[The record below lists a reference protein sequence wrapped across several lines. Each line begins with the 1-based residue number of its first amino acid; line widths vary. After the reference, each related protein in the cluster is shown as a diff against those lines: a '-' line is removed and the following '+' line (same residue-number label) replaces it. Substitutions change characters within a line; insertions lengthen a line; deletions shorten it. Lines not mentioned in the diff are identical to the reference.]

1 MRHSFFWLLLLAMPL
16 SAQPAPQVLQPA
28 VSITDDTLQLR
39 EVTVTGYAQNRPL
52 LETGASVGLLTRR
65 DLNQRFSTPT
75 PVAALNTL
83 AGVRADERSPGSYR
97 LSIRGSLIRSPFGVR
112 NVKVYWNDLPL
123 TDAGGNTPFNALDVR
138 TLGRMEII
146 KGPSGS
152 LYGAGTGGTIILGGI
167 GRTRSASSIVGEPT
181 QPQRLELSA
190 LGGSYGLFGNGLLWQ
205 TNTQNVA
212 FTASYN
218 HLQSQGYRDH
228 SGMVRDNLTLT
239 GSIAVSPARTL
250 SVLGLYSDLH
260 YETPGGLTDSQFRVD
275 PTASRP
281 ATRTLPGSAEQ
292 NSGIYQKISY
302 LGLSHEYT
310 FGPRLR
316 NVTSLYVS
324 STDFANPFI
333 TNYEK
338 RADQSLGGR
347 TVTHWQLATGKLPVM
362 AVFGGEYQ
370 QNYLVSRNY
379 GNRRGQ
385 LDTLQTDDEL
395 RSRQSVVFAQ
405 LDVELPAR
413 IFLTAGLSRND
424 AGYSFARFAPK
435 PANILPNNT
444 QTRGFGPV
452 WLPRVSLLKRFGDN
466 VSGFASIST
475 GYSAP
480 TSQEVLS
487 TNGLFNPTLN
497 PERGT
502 NIEAGVRGSLLSNRL
517 TFDVVA
523 YRFQLQQ
530 TIVQRTADNGAVLFT
545 NAGQTD
551 QRGLEVQTS
560 WQAKPY
566 RSVGPAQP
574 LSTRRTARREGSYS
588 LRIWNSLTLTNY
600 RYADYRQL
608 AVDLSGNR
616 VPGVAPTTAV
626 FGADVE
632 TRAGLYTHLTFTFLN
647 PFALNDA
654 NTVLADP
661 ARILAATVGYRRSLS
676 KHITADLYAGG
687 DNLLNQT
694 YSLGYDLNAVGSRF
708 FNAAPARNF
717 VVGLRLGIQ

>member
-1 MRHSFFWLLLLAMPL
+1 MRYPFFWPALLLATPL
-16 SAQPAPQVLQPA
+16 LAQPVPQVAQPAF
-28 VSITDDTLQLR
+28 SITDDTLQLR
-39 EVTVTGYAQNRPL
+39 EVTVTGYAQNRTL

-123 TDAGGNTPFNALDVR
+123 TDAGGNTPFNSLDVR
-138 TLGRMEII
+138 TLGRMEVI

-152 LYGAGTGGTIILGGI
+152 LYGAGTGGTIILGG
-167 GRTRSASSIVGEPT
+167 TAPLRSANSKDGEQD
-181 QPQRLELSA
+181 QPQTVEISA
-190 LGGSYGLFGNGLLWQ
+190 LGGSYGLFGNGLIWQ
-205 TNTQNVA
+205 SNTKNVA

-228 SGMVRDNLTLT
+228 SGIVRDNLTLT

-260 YETPGGLTDSQFRVD
+260 YETPGGLTEVQFRAD
-275 PTASRP
+275 PRASRP
-281 ATRTLPGSAEQ
+281 ATRVIAGAAEQ
-292 NSGIYQKISY
+292 NAGIYQKISY
-302 LGLSHEYT
+302 LGLSHEYK
-310 FGPRLR
+310 FSERVR

-324 STDFANPFI
+324 GTDFANPFI

-347 TVTHWQLATGKLPVM
+347 TVTHWQLATGNLPVT

-385 LDTLQTDDEL
+385 PDTLQTDDEL

-413 IFLTAGLSRND
+413 LFLTAGLSRND

-435 PANILPNNT
+435 PANILPNNI

-452 WLPRVSLLKRFGDN
+452 WLPRISLLKRFGN
-466 VSGFASIST
+466 TVSGFGSIST
-475 GYSAP
+475 GYSSP

-487 TNGLFNPTLN
+487 TNGLFNPTLE

-502 NIEAGVRGSLLSNRL
+502 NVEAGVRGSVLNNRL

-523 YRFQLQQ
+523 YRFQLRQ
-530 TIVQRTADNGAVLFT
+530 TIVQRTADNGSVLFT

-560 WQAKPY
+560 WQLKPHP
-566 RSVGPAQP
+566 RP
-574 LSTRRTARREGSYS
+574 LPGREGSYS
-588 LRIWNSLTLTNY
+588 LRVWNSLTLTNY

-626 FGADVE
+626 FGADFD
-632 TRAGLYTHLTFTFLN
+632 TRAGLYAHLTFSFLN

-654 NTVLADP
+654 NTAFADP
-661 ARILAATVGYRRSLS
+661 ARILSATVGYRRSFG
-676 KHITADLYAGG
+676 KHISADLYAGG
-687 DNLLNQT
+687 DNLLNQI

-717 VVGLRLGIQ
+717 VVGLRLGIR

>member
-1 MRHSFFWLLLLAMPL
+1 MRTMRYIFFWPVLLLLATPL
-16 SAQPAPQVLQPA
+16 LAQPAPQVLQPA
-28 VSITDDTLQLR
+28 FSITDDTLQLR
-39 EVTVTGYAQNRPL
+39 EVTVTGYAQNRTL

-138 TLGRMEII
+138 TLGRIEII

-152 LYGAGTGGTIILGGI
+152 LYGAGTGGTIILGG
-167 GRTRSASSIVGEPT
+167 TAPFRSTGIKSGESN
-181 QPQRLELSA
+181 QPQTVEISA
-190 LGGSYGLFGNGLLWQ
+190 LGGSYGLFGNGVVWQ
-205 TNTQNVA
+205 SNTKNVA

-218 HLQSQGYRDH
+218 HLQSQGYRNH
-228 SGMVRDNLTLT
+228 SGLVRDNLTLT
-239 GSIAVSPARTL
+239 GSMAVSPARTI
-250 SVLGLYSDLH
+250 SVLGLYADLH
-260 YETPGGLTDSQFRVD
+260 YQTPGGLTEAQFRAD
-275 PTASRP
+275 PRASRP
-281 ATRTLPGSAEQ
+281 ATRFTAGAAEQ
-292 NSGIYQKISY
+292 NAGIYQKISY
-302 LGLSHEYT
+302 LGLSHEYK
-310 FGPRLR
+310 FSERVR

-324 STDFANPFI
+324 GTDFANPFI

-347 TVTHWQLATGKLPVM
+347 TVTHWQLATGSLPVM

-385 LDTLQTDDEL
+385 PDTLQTDDEL

-405 LDVELPAR
+405 VDVELPLR
-413 IFLTAGLSRND
+413 LFLTAGLSRND

-435 PANILPNNT
+435 PANILPNNI

-452 WLPRVSLLKRFGDN
+452 WLPRVSLLKRVSDN

-475 GYSAP
+475 GYSSP

-487 TNGLFNPTLN
+487 TNGLFNPNLE

-502 NIEAGVRGSLLSNRL
+502 NIEAGVRGSLGNNRL

-523 YRFQLQQ
+523 YRFQLRQ
-530 TIVQRTADNGAVLFT
+530 TIVQRTANNGAVLFT

-551 QRGLEVQTS
+551 QRGLEAQLS
-560 WQAKPY
+560 WQVLPVVPSSAF
-566 RSVGPAQP
+566 PA
-574 LSTRRTARREGSYS
+574 SAS

-626 FGADVE
+626 FGADLD
-632 TRAGLYTHLTFTFLN
+632 TRAGLYAHLTFSFLN
-647 PFALNDA
+647 PFVLNDA
-654 NTVLADP
+654 NTVFADP
-661 ARILAATVGYRRSLS
+661 ARILAATVGYRRGLG
-676 KHITADLYAGG
+676 KHISADLYAGG

-694 YSLGYDLNAVGSRF
+694 YSLGHDLNAVGNRH
-708 FNAAPARNF
+708 FNAAPARNV
-717 VVGLRLGIQ
+717 VVGLRLGIR

>member
-1 MRHSFFWLLLLAMPL
+1 MRYSFFWPALLLTTRLL
-16 SAQPAPQVLQPA
+16 AQPAPSVPQPA
-28 VSITDDTLQLR
+28 FSITDDTLQLR
-39 EVTVTGYAQNRPL
+39 EVTVTGYAQNRTL
-52 LETGASVGLLTRR
+52 LETGASVGVLTRR

-112 NVKVYWNDLPL
+112 NVKIYWNDLPL

-138 TLGRMEII
+138 TLGRMEVI

-167 GRTRSASSIVGEPT
+167 GRLRSVGTPGRESPT
-181 QPQRLELSA
+181 GDANQPQSVEISV
-190 LGGSYGLFGNGLLWQ
+190 LGGSYGLVGNGLVWQ

-239 GSIAVSPARTL
+239 GSLAVSPARTL

-260 YETPGGLTDSQFRVD
+260 YETPGGLTEAQYRAD
-275 PTASRP
+275 PRASRP
-281 ATRTLPGSAEQ
+281 ATRTIPGSAEQ
-292 NSGIYQKISY
+292 NAGIYQKISY
-302 LGLSHEYT
+302 FGLSHEYK
-310 FGPRLR
+310 FSERVR

-324 STDFANPFI
+324 GTDFANPFI

-347 TVTHWQLATGKLPVM
+347 TVTHWQLATGAVPIV

-385 LDTLQTDDEL
+385 PDTLQTDDEL

-405 LDVELPAR
+405 LDVELPR
-413 IFLTAGLSRND
+413 RFFLTAGLSRND

-435 PANILPNNT
+435 PANILPNRV

-452 WLPRVSLLKRFGDN
+452 WLPRVSLLKRFGN
-466 VSGFASIST
+466 YVSGFASIST
-475 GYSAP
+475 GYSSP

-487 TNGLFNPTLN
+487 TNGLFNPN
-497 PERGT
+497 IEPERGT
-502 NIEAGVRGSLLSNRL
+502 NIEAGVRGSLGNNRL

-523 YRFQLQQ
+523 YRFQLRQ
-530 TIVQRTADNGAVLFT
+530 TIVQRTADNGTVLFT

-551 QRGLEVQTS
+551 QRGLEAQLS
-560 WQAKPY
+560 WQVLPVSPSPVLG
-566 RSVGPAQP
+566 RPF
-574 LSTRRTARREGSYS
+574 S
-588 LRIWNSLTLTNY
+588 LKIWNSLTLTNY

-626 FGADVE
+626 FGADLD
-632 TRAGLYTHLTFTFLN
+632 TRAGLYAHLTFSFLN
-647 PFALNDA
+647 PFVLNDT
-654 NTVLADP
+654 NTAFADP
-661 ARILAATVGYRRSLS
+661 ARILAATVGYRHNFG

-687 DNLLNQT
+687 DNLLDQT

-717 VVGLRLGIQ
+717 VVGLRLGIR

>member
-1 MRHSFFWLLLLAMPL
+1 MRYSFFWPVLLLSATQL

-39 EVTVTGYAQNRPL
+39 EVTVTGYAQNRTL

-138 TLGRMEII
+138 TLGRMEVI

-152 LYGAGTGGTIILGGI
+152 LYGAGTGGTIILGG
-167 GRTRSASSIVGEPT
+167 TAPLRSAATNAGEST
-181 QPQRLELSA
+181 QPQTLEVSA
-190 LGGSYGLFGNGLLWQ
+190 LGGSYGLFGNGIVWQ
-205 TNTQNVA
+205 SNTKNVA

-228 SGMVRDNLTLT
+228 SGLVRDNLTLT
-239 GSIAVSPARTL
+239 GSIAVSPARTI
-250 SVLGLYSDLH
+250 SVLGLYADLH
-260 YETPGGLTDSQFRVD
+260 YETPGGLTEPQFRAD
-275 PTASRP
+275 PRASRP

-302 LGLSHEYT
+302 LGLSHEYK
-310 FGPRLR
+310 FSDRVR

-324 STDFANPFI
+324 GTDFANPFI

-338 RADQSLGGR
+338 RADQSIGGR
-347 TVTHWQLATGKLPVM
+347 TVTHWQLTTGAVPIM

-405 LDVELPAR
+405 LDVELPLR
-413 IFLTAGLSRND
+413 LFLTAGLSRND

-435 PANILPNNT
+435 PASILPNNI

-475 GYSAP
+475 GYSNP

-487 TNGLFNPTLN
+487 TNGLFNPTLE

-502 NIEAGVRGSLLSNRL
+502 NIEAGVRGSLGNNRL

-523 YRFQLQQ
+523 YRFQLRQ
-530 TIVQRTADNGAVLFT
+530 TIVQRTADNGAVFFT

-551 QRGLEVQTS
+551 QRGLEAQLS
-560 WQAKPY
+560 WQVLPVSPSSAL
-566 RSVGPAQP
+566 PAP
-574 LSTRRTARREGSYS
+574 LS
-588 LRIWNSLTLTNY
+588 LRIWNSLTLTIY
-600 RYADYRQL
+600 RYANYRQL
-608 AVDLSGNR
+608 TVDLSGNR

-626 FGADVE
+626 FGADLD
-632 TRAGLYTHLTFTFLN
+632 TRAGLYAHLTFTFLN
-647 PFALNDA
+647 PFVLNDA
-654 NTVLADP
+654 NTAIADP
-661 ARILAATVGYRRSLS
+661 ARILAATVGYRRGLG
-676 KHITADLYAGG
+676 KHLTADLYAGG

-717 VVGLRLGIQ
+717 VVGLRLGIR